1 MKLEEKITTL
11 RKRNGWSQEELAFR
25 LDVSRQAVSKWEM
38 GSSVPDIDNVLK
50 MSELFGV
57 STDYLLKEDG
67 ENTLPKTDNPPKRA
81 RQVCDEEG
89 NAYLALVKK
98 QSWKI
103 ALGVALCILSPVCMF
118 LLLGLAEKG
127 YAVSENAAG
136 GIGCAVIL
144 SVCAAGV
151 AFLIVGGIALSKYD
165 FLEKEEIEISLEL
178 EKTVRERKIKES
190 KSFIAAVAVSVSL
203 CILSAVPLMI
213 SAVFGENDGAQLFAL
228 TALFPFVAAGVF
240 LFVKAGMVRGSY
252 SKLLQEE
259 EYAVEK
265 KRAGKQTSAFS
276 GVYWCLAT
284 ALYLFLSFW
293 TMEWH
298 RTWILWP
305 VAGVLFA
312 ALNQIVQAIMKNKK
326 K

>member
-11 RKRNGWSQEELAFR
+11 RKRTGWSQEELAFR

-151 AFLIVGGIALSKYD
+151 
-165 FLEKEEIEISLEL
+165 
-178 EKTVRERKIKES
+178 
-190 KSFIAAVAVSVSL
+190 
-203 CILSAVPLMI
+203 
-213 SAVFGENDGAQLFAL
+213 
-228 TALFPFVAAGVF
+228 F

-265 KRAGKQTSAFS
+265 KLAGKQTSVFS